1 MSKHYSKRAIKKSSP
16 AKPFRRSVTKGV
28 KKSAKTP
35 RRTTRRSSLFEQES
49 GEGHRLQK
57 ILAAAGFG
65 SRRRCEEL
73 IEQGRVEVNGL
84 VARLGCKVDPVRS
97 EIKVDGERL
106 KKTQPIYLAL
116 FKPKGYLCTDRD
128 QQGRA
133 RTIDLVPKTFG
144 RLFLIGRLDMDSEGL
159 ILLTNDGALSERLTH
174 PKYGVSKVYR
184 VQAAGELT
192 QDSINQL
199 RQGMYL
205 AEGFAKLSGAVIKG
219 RHKQST
225 ILDVTLSEGMNREIR
240 RLFARLGHKVL
251 ALIRIAVGPVKLGKL
266 TPGEWRPLTK
276 HEVDQLYAAGQ

>member
-1 MSKHYSKRAIKKSSP
+1 MSKRTIKKTSHT
-16 AKPFRRSVTKGV
+16 KPSRRSVTK
-28 KKSAKTP
+28 KPAKTA

-65 SRRRCEEL
+65 SRRQCEEL
-73 IEQGRVEVNGL
+73 IEQGRVEVNGS
-84 VARLGCKVDPVRS
+84 VARLGCKVDPAQC

-106 KKTQPIYLAL
+106 KKAKPVYLAL

-144 RLFLIGRLDMDSEGL
+144 RLFLIGRLDRDSEGL

-192 QDSINQL
+192 LDSVNQL

-205 AEGFAKLSGAVIKG
+205 AEGFAKVSGAVIKG

-225 ILDVTLSEGMNREIR
+225 IIDVTLSEGMNREVR

-251 ALIRIAVGPVKLGKL
+251 TLIRIAVGPVKLGKL
-266 TPGEWRPLTK
+266 TPGEWRHLTK